1 LKKICDEVPNYNMK
15 TILGDLSTEVG
26 EDSYLYPARG
36 GHSLHKETNH
46 NGKHM
51 VNFALGRD
59 IAVTGSQYHTRTF
72 TK

>member
-1 LKKICDEVPNYNMK
+1 MK
-15 TILGDLSTEVG
+15 TILGDLSTEAG
-26 EDSYLYPARG
+26 EDSCLYPACG

-46 NGKHM
+46 NGKHL

-59 IAVTGSQYHTRTF
+59 SAVMGSRYHTQTF